1 MQDACRASFD
11 AITRVHP
18 NTVLLMCYFHV
29 MDNIRRKKHLIKGEK
44 VYDDLLDDLR
54 DIHMSINE
62 NEYESKKKQFKT
74 KYEKSYKEMFNYINA
89 QWFNGDFTYWQIF
102 RRNAGYT
109 SVQSNIESFNATIE

>member
-1 MQDACRASFD
+1 M
-11 AITRVHP
+11 
-18 NTVLLMCYFHV
+18 
-29 MDNIRRKKHLIKGEK
+29 
-44 VYDDLLDDLR
+44 DDLR

-62 NEYESKKKQFKT
+62 NEYESKKKQYKT

-89 QWFNGDFTYWQIF
+89 QWFNGGFTYWQIF